1 MACIAIQNL
10 PAGSTILTGSE
21 PFPGVDSVGVTRK
34 YLAAHIALSAVQ
46 FDDAL
51 QYPQGARVWGT
62 DQNIYRARTNT
73 IGDFPELSPT
83 QWALE
88 SINVDTTLNIPTIF
102 SDLEEVMEY
111 IHGTVIQEEAILTIQ
126 LADGSYN
133 YTISQIDLSHPY
145 GNRIV
150 IQGNIGSPA
159 SCDISFSGLNF
170 APSSPYL
177 RFNSGNL
184 FATGYSGITINGF
197 SILKTGGVPSFGHCA
212 ILASNGATI
221 NVGANMIINGFWAD
235 VASFNNGNLIAGDN
249 AGAGLS
255 LVTVASNYAIYSDG
269 GIVTAANA
277 SITGPGNAIFG
288 ERGANINVR
297 DSTIDAAIVNALT
310 LDSSHAV
317 ATDATIG
324 AVDILVLAM
333 GESSA
338 LTTGATIGVPTV
350 AFIRLDGQLV
360 YNDTTLVGNSA
371 DIASANIQAGTV
383 QHGGAANATVFLE
396 TGGIDTLNTALTL
409 QANNTTGVG
418 IATTGAV
425 TIPVSLALGATAAH
439 TGLQGGSG
447 VFDAG
452 GLLTVP
458 ATWVTANT
466 IITAT
471 FRGATGTGLLHADS
485 ATITP
490 GVSFVVSSSVG
501 AADAGVS
508 VGWIAIV
515 YP

>member
-34 YLAAHIALSAVQ
+34 YLAAHIALSAVE
-46 FDDAL
+46 FDDTL
-51 QYPQGARVWGT
+51 QYPTGARVWGT

-73 IGDFPELSPT
+73 TGDFPELSPT

-88 SINVDTTLNIPTIF
+88 SINVDTTINVPSILATLA
-102 SDLEEVMEY
+102 DAMEY
-111 IHGTVIQEEAILTIQ
+111 IHGTVIQEDAVLIIQ

-133 YTISQIDLSHPY
+133 YTTSQIDLSHPY

-159 SCDISFSGLNF
+159 SCDISFSGLDDG
-170 APSSPYL
+170 PTSPYL
-177 RFNSGNL
+177 RFNSANL

-221 NVGANMIINGFWAD
+221 NVGPNMIINGFWANI
-235 VASFNNGNLIAGDN
+235 ASFNNGNVIAGD
-249 AGAGLS
+249 ASGGLA
-255 LVTVASNYAIYSDG
+255 LVTTASNYAIYSDG
-269 GIVTAANA
+269 GIVTAAT
-277 SITGPGNAIFG
+277 STITGPGNAVFA
-288 ERGANINVR
+288 EREAVVNVR
-297 DSTIDAAIVNALT
+297 EATIDLAIVNALT
-310 LDSSHAV
+310 LNGAHAI
-317 ATDATIG
+317 ATDSIIG
-324 AVDILVLAM
+324 AVDILIFAT
-333 GESSA
+333 GASSA
-338 LTTGATIGVPTV
+338 DTTGATIGVPTV

-396 TGGIDTLNTALTL
+396 TGGIDTLNTALAL

-425 TIPVSLALGATAAH
+425 TIPVSLALGATAVH

-447 VFDAG
+447 VLDAAG
-452 GLLTVP
+452 VLTVI

-466 IITAT
+466 VIVPEFNDATAT
-471 FRGATGTGLLHADS
+471 GPRLQS
-485 ATITP
+485 AITP
-490 GVSFVVSSSVG
+490 VTSFTLTSGAGAGDVG
-501 AADAGVS
+501 KAVN
-508 VGWIAIV
+508 WIAIV